1 MLVAEHQ
8 IWFLRSIQHSNPT
21 FGVDVP
27 AGKSSTDVILVKE
40 RTGKCF
46 SSRMHAGRIPYILV
60 LWRCCARAC
69 ASTIPEASCDNRLS
83 TDWLDGWT
91 LVMTPRGTKPHLRI
105 LHQSQ
110 LWQGRDARMLNLG
123 YPLMTIMRGSGLN
136 GPMAPEPGME
146 LVVRFHPCATI
157 PMRFPRDR
165 YPCQSC
171 PGLQAKRFLDLS
183 PTSSGHAFSPTL

>member
-1 MLVAEHQ
+1 MLVAKHQ

-69 ASTIPEASCDNRLS
+69 ASTIPEATCDNRLS

-136 GPMAPEPGME
+136 GPMAPE